1 VETFTEARLFVENPL
16 FDDQRRAA
24 LSELDLATIDRP
36 IVEIVKGFAKLPYCF
51 TLQSCF
57 GHFLYAGQDDE
68 RCIDRLPLNVAIE
81 VVEYRIAYIAL
92 CIEDSAPGKTLFD
105 EMQAIA
111 ATDPENIQFGSADWF
126 WERQLNSYALQV
138 EPREHMF
145 KDRCHIDYR
154 QALRVEQVRNRFF
167 EELAALLQRRQQ
179 SAS

>member
-1 VETFTEARLFVENPL
+1 M
-16 FDDQRRAA
+16 
-24 LSELDLATIDRP
+24 
-36 IVEIVKGFAKLPYCF
+36 PYCF
-51 TLQSCF
+51 TLQSCY
-57 GHFLYAGQDDE
+57 GHFLYPGQTDIHNIDPLPVDE
-68 RCIDRLPLNVAIE
+68 DIE
-81 VVEYRIAYIAL
+81 VVEYRIAYVAL
-92 CIEDSAPGKTLFD
+92 CIEDSEPGRELFA
-105 EMQAIA
+105 EMEAIA
-111 ATDPENIQFGSADWF
+111 SADPATIQFGSADWF